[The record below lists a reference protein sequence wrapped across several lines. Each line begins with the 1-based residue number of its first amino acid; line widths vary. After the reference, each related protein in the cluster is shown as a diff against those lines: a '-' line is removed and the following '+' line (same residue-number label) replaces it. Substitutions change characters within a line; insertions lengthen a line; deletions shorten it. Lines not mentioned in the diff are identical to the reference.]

1 MTVITATA
9 PAKVNLVFEVGPL
22 KSNGYH
28 DVNTL
33 FLALDL
39 REEVTVSKA
48 LPGTGISIFVKGDG
62 LPSRHVAAVPTDSS
76 NLVAKVA
83 LLLSQKLGI
92 DTPDIQIDILKRIPV
107 AGGMAGGSSDAAAML
122 VAFNE
127 YAHQEFGTTRLS
139 TAELMDVAA
148 ELGSDISFCVL
159 GQLAIGTGRGEQLQP
174 INSLPFETHWVLA
187 ISPQGLSTPSVYAKF
202 DELGA
207 SSDFSDLSQLAG
219 SVDSVQALASV
230 LSNSLQAAALALM
243 PQLESLIEEIEGL
256 GALRAI
262 VSGSGPTIAALCYSK
277 DQAMEIANTLNE
289 RGIFALT
296 AGSPALGANLEA

>member
-1 MTVITATA
+1 MTIITATA

-62 LPSRHVAAVPTDSS
+62 LPSRHLAAVPTDSS

-83 LLLSQKLGI
+83 VLLAQKIGI
-92 DTPDIQIDILKRIPV
+92 ETPDIQIDILKRIPV
-107 AGGMAGGSSDAAAML
+107 AGGMAGGSADAAAML

-127 YAHQEFGTTRLS
+127 YAHQEFGTTSLS
-139 TAELMDVAA
+139 TEELMDVAA

-159 GQLAIGTGRGEQLQP
+159 GQLAVGTGRGEQLQ
-174 INSLPFETHWVLA
+174 SVTPFPFDTHWVLA

-202 DELGA
+202 DELGVLPN
-207 SSDFSDLSQLAG
+207 FSDLMQVSG
-219 SVDSVQALASV
+219 SITSLDALALA
-230 LSNSLQAAALALM
+230 LSNGLQDAALALM

-262 VSGSGPTIAALCYSK
+262 VSGSGPTIAALCSSK
-277 DQAMEIANTLNE
+277 DKAMGIAKTLNE

>member
-1 MTVITATA
+1 MTIITATA

-22 KSNGYH
+22 QANGYH

-83 LLLSQKLGI
+83 VLLSQKLDI
-92 DTPDIQIDILKRIPV
+92 ETPDIQIDILKRIPV
-107 AGGMAGGSSDAAAML
+107 AGGMAGGSADAAAML

-127 YAHQEFGTTRLS
+127 YAHQEFETAKLS
-139 TAELMDVAA
+139 RDELMDVAA

-159 GQLAIGTGRGEQLQP
+159 GQLAVGTGRGEQLQ
-174 INSLPFETHWVLA
+174 SVTPFPFDTHWVLA

-202 DELGA
+202 DELGVLPN
-207 SSDFSDLSQLAG
+207 FSDLMQVSG
-219 SVDSVQALASV
+219 SITSLDALALA
-230 LSNSLQAAALALM
+230 LSNGLQDAALALM

-262 VSGSGPTIAALCYSK
+262 VSGSGPTIAALCSSK
-277 DQAMEIANTLNE
+277 DQAMEIAKTLTE

>member
-1 MTVITATA
+1 MTIITATA

-22 KSNGYH
+22 KANGYH

-83 LLLSQKLGI
+83 VLLAQKLGI
-92 DTPDIQIDILKRIPV
+92 ETTDIQIDILKRIPV
-107 AGGMAGGSSDAAAML
+107 AGGMAGGSADAAAML

-127 YAHQEFGTTRLS
+127 YAHQEFGTAKLS
-139 TAELMDVAA
+139 TEELMDVAA

-159 GQLAIGTGRGEQLQP
+159 GQLAVGTGRGEQLQSVTP
-174 INSLPFETHWVLA
+174 FPFETHWVLA

-202 DELGA
+202 DELGVLPN
-207 SSDFSDLSQLAG
+207 FSDLMQVSG
-219 SVDSVQALASV
+219 SITSLDALALA
-230 LSNSLQAAALALM
+230 LSNGLQDAALALM

-256 GALRAI
+256 GALKAI
-262 VSGSGPTIAALCYSK
+262 VSGSGPTIAALCSSK
-277 DQAMEIANTLNE
+277 DQAIEIAKTLNE

>member
-1 MTVITATA
+1 MTIITATA

-62 LPSRHVAAVPTDSS
+62 LPSRHLAAVPTDSS

-83 LLLSQKLGI
+83 VLLSQKLDI
-92 DTPDIQIDILKRIPV
+92 ETPDIQIDILKRIPV
-107 AGGMAGGSSDAAAML
+107 AGGMAGGSADAAAML

-127 YAHQEFGTTRLS
+127 YAHQEFGTAKLS
-139 TAELMDVAA
+139 TEELMDVAA

-159 GQLAIGTGRGEQLQP
+159 GQLAVGTGRGEQLQSVTP
-174 INSLPFETHWVLA
+174 FPFETHWVLA
-187 ISPQGLSTPSVYAKF
+187 ISQQGLSTPSVYAKF

-207 SSDFSDLSQLAG
+207 LPNFSDLMQVSGSIISLDALGLA
-219 SVDSVQALASV
+219 
-230 LSNSLQAAALALM
+230 LSNGLQDAALALM

-277 DQAMEIANTLNE
+277 DQAMEIAKTLNE

>member
-1 MTVITATA
+1 MTIITATA

-62 LPSRHVAAVPTDSS
+62 LPSRHLAAVPTDSS

-83 LLLSQKLGI
+83 VLLSQKLGI
-92 DTPDIQIDILKRIPV
+92 ETPDIQIDILKRIPV
-107 AGGMAGGSSDAAAML
+107 AGGMAGGSADAAAML

-139 TAELMDVAA
+139 TEQLMDVAA

-159 GQLAIGTGRGEQLQP
+159 GQLAVGTGRGEQLQ
-174 INSLPFETHWVLA
+174 SVTPFPFDTHWVLA

-202 DELGA
+202 DELGVLPN
-207 SSDFSDLSQLAG
+207 FSDLMQVSG
-219 SVDSVQALASV
+219 SIISLDALALA
-230 LSNSLQAAALALM
+230 LSNGLQDAALALM
-243 PQLESLIEEIEGL
+243 PQLESLIQEIEGL
-256 GALRAI
+256 GALKAI
-262 VSGSGPTIAALCYSK
+262 VSGSGPTIAALCSSK
-277 DQAMEIANTLNE
+277 DQAIEIAKTLNE